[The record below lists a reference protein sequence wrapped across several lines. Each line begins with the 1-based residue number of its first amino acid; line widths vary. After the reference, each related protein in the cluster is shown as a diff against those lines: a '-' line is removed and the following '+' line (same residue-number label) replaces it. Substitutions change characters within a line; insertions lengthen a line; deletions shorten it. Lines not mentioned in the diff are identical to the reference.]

1 MTNIK
6 KPGKEIFSFEGG
18 FTFIEIMIVVFL
30 MSLVVGITTVFF
42 AGALPSAKLKASA
55 RELSATIKYTK
66 QLALATNEK
75 QILTIDLNNR
85 SYGIKGHKV
94 RNIAS
99 QTVMTVYEANPN
111 SRPISEGEYTISY
124 DATGASDWGKIT
136 LGRAEKIITI
146 QADPVMTAIV
156 SDWKKK

>member
-1 MTNIK
+1 MTNKK
-6 KPGKEIFSFEGG
+6 KPGKGIFSANGG

-42 AGALPSAKLKASA
+42 AGTLPSAKLKASA
-55 RELSATIKYTK
+55 RELSSTIKYTK

-75 QILTIDLNNR
+75 QVLIIDLNGG

-99 QTVMTVYEANPN
+99 STVLTVYEANPN
-111 SRPISEGEYTISY
+111 SRPILAGQYTISY
-124 DATGASDWGKIT
+124 DATGASDWDRIT
-136 LGRAEKIITI
+136 LGRNEKIITI
-146 QADPVMTAIV
+146 SADPIRTAVIG
-156 SDWKKK
+156 DWKKK